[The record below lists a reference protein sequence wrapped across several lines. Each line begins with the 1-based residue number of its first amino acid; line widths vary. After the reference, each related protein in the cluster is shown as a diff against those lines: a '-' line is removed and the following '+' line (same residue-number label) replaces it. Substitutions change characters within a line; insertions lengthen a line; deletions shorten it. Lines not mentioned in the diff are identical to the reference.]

1 MICKLKLE
9 IGNLEE
15 ISEIGGKLEIRGK
28 NWKLGK
34 NIRNLEMNLG
44 WKMIIGNILDICK

>member
-28 NWKLGK
+28 NWKLR

-44 WKMIIGNILDICK
+44 WKIIIGNILDIWK